1 MLTVQKIEYLKSAWV
16 DDKPE
21 GPVRTPWVLSLV
33 RFGFGTWGRLFPRAA
48 GAKAYE
54 LFSTPR
60 TRAKHR
66 SPEPLLSEARIF
78 DVLFGKYMLKC
89 YEWGSG
95 ERTVLLVHGWE
106 SRGTALRTFVPEL
119 VEQGFRVVAMDGPA
133 HGDSGGKRANLRIFG
148 ESVQMVIKRLGNVH
162 GVITHSF
169 GGAATVF
176 ALSELDTSICLEKL
190 VLIGTPNRMENV
202 FEGAVKTMN
211 VPPKAATY
219 FRQRVEEK
227 VGRPL
232 QEASLSNL
240 GLSAQIGEA
249 LVVHDTTDQAVS
261 LEAARLVAE
270 AWPNA
275 RMIITEGYG
284 HYRLM
289 KNPDV
294 TRRVAEFVGGCGS
307 I

>member
-1 MLTVQKIEYLKSAWV
+1 MTVEKIEYLKSDWV
-16 DDKPE
+16 DNKPE
-21 GPVRTPWVLSLV
+21 QPVSYPWFLSLV
-33 RFGFGTWGRLFPRAA
+33 RLGFGTLGRLFPRAA
-48 GAKAYE
+48 GAKAFE
-54 LFSTPR
+54 LFTTPR
-60 TRAKHR
+60 SRAKHR
-66 SPEPLLSEARIF
+66 IPEALLAEAQIF
-78 DVLFGKYMLKC
+78 EVLFGKYMLKC

-95 ERTVLLVHGWE
+95 EQTILLVHGWE

-133 HGDSGGKRANLRIFG
+133 HGDSGGKRANLRSFG
-148 ESVQMVIKRLGNVH
+148 ESIKTVIRRLGNVH

-176 ALSELDTSICLEKL
+176 ALSELDQDISVEKL
-190 VLIGTPNRMENV
+190 VLIGTPNRMENI
-202 FEGAVKTMN
+202 FRTTIKTLN
-211 VPPKAATY
+211 VPPRAAKY
-219 FRQRVEEK
+219 FRQLVEGK
-227 VGRPL
+227 VGRSL
-232 QEASLSNL
+232 TEASLSNL

-270 AWPNA
+270 SWPNA
-275 RMIITEGYG
+275 RMLITEGYG

-294 TRRVAEFVGGCGS
+294 IQRVALFVGN
-307 I
+307 

>member
-1 MLTVQKIEYLKSAWV
+1 MMTVQKIEYLNSSWV

-21 GPVRTPWVLSLV
+21 RPVSYPWFLSLV
-33 RFGFGTWGRLFPRAA
+33 RFGFGTLGRVFPRAA
-48 GAKAYE
+48 GTKAFE
-54 LFSTPR
+54 LFTTPR

-66 SPEPLLSEARIF
+66 SPEPLLAEARIF
-78 DVLFGKYMLKC
+78 EILFGKHMLKC

-95 ERTVLLVHGWE
+95 TRTVLLVHGWE

-133 HGDSGGKRANLRIFG
+133 HGDSGGTRANLRTFG
-148 ESVQMVIKRLGNVH
+148 EAVRLVIRRLGDVH
-162 GVITHSF
+162 SVITHSF

-176 ALSELDTSICLEKL
+176 ALSELDKEIYLEKL

-202 FEGAVKTMN
+202 FQGSVKTLNVPPGAVKH
-211 VPPKAATY
+211 Y
-219 FRQRVEEK
+219 RRLVEEK

-232 QEASLSNL
+232 PEASLSSL
-240 GLSAQIGEA
+240 GLQAQIGEA
-249 LVVHDTTDQAVS
+249 LIVHDTDDQAVS
-261 LEAARLVAE
+261 LDAARLVAE
-270 AWPNA
+270 SWPNA

-294 TRRVAEFVGGCGS
+294 IRRVADFIGVGHL
-307 I
+307 